1 MRQPSFSSP
10 QNFFL
15 LGSWRLSGSPH
26 GLTSLCREEK
36 RERELCA
43 LLGPRQCHVSPR
55 QARPDAPTPAFP
67 ADSAAIHPA
76 LPSITGQDRSH
87 PSSGPLLPAPGL
99 PPHYMKDGLE
109 RSIFPM
115 IMEGNFSWPKIQAF
129 VRLHSISIHS
139 IIHSIQSA
147 FIEHHHV
154 SQRDTQANKTEARP
168 PQME

>member
-1 MRQPSFSSP
+1 MKGVPEVEAALLFFPP

-76 LPSITGQDRSH
+76 LPSITGQDH
-87 PSSGPLLPAPGL
+87 
-99 PPHYMKDGLE
+99 
-109 RSIFPM
+109 PM
-115 IMEGNFSWPKIQAF
+115 IRPSWEH
-129 VRLHSISIHS
+129 LHPREL
-139 IIHSIQSA
+139 A
-147 FIEHHHV
+147 
-154 SQRDTQANKTEARP
+154 
-168 PQME
+168 